1 MAFLGDLS
9 CGLLDLLLDLD
20 LVDLRLNHG
29 PIASGQGGHAKTM
42 HPLKF
47 ETLQTLSIANLPRLL
62 DLTLKRCLARVLM
75 LVRRKSHGIRRACD

>member
-1 MAFLGDLS
+1 MAFLGDLRR
-9 CGLLDLLLDLD
+9 GLLDLLLDLHP
-20 LVDLRLNHG
+20 VNLRLKHG
-29 PIASGQGGHAKTM
+29 PIASGQGGHAKAM

-47 ETLQTLSIANLPRLL
+47 ETLQTLGIAILARLL